1 MRKKRISLVL
11 ALVLSVC
18 LAIPAMAR
26 NISEFPPQNRDFF
39 YPNYTG
45 CLQSLLYYYH
55 STTRKKIVDSGG
67 IDKSYG
73 PGTAEA
79 VKVFQGRKGLD
90 KDGKCGPLTWKALHG
105 CLVNT
110 KTEGYYE
117 FYKLNGVYNTNCIK
131 YNTGSGLWYSYYG
144 DKWNY
149 VGN

>member
-55 STTRKKIVDSGG
+55 STTRKKIVDSGNHFLIWEQSFLNFFRLSG
-67 IDKSYG
+67 VLSSKQR
-73 PGTAEA
+73 TLEAE
-79 VKVFQGRKGLD
+79 
-90 KDGKCGPLTWKALHG
+90 
-105 CLVNT
+105 
-110 KTEGYYE
+110 
-117 FYKLNGVYNTNCIK
+117 KLSLYNTPFKKEVAIWGITLDILVFIK
-131 YNTGSGLWYSYYG
+131 ISPL
-144 DKWNY
+144 
-149 VGN
+149 V